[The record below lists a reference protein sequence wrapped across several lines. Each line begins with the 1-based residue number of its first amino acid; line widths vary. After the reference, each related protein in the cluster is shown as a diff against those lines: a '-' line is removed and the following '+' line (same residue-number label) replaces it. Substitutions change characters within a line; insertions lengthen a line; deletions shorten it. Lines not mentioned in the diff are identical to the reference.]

1 MKEGLL
7 IAVFNRGTAGMK
19 GGGAVVQG
27 LLCFFFFFFFPR
39 DIDTIASVIHSAD
52 ISFS

>member
-27 LLCFFFFFFFPR
+27 LLCFFFFFHAILIPLLVLS
-39 DIDTIASVIHSAD
+39 IALI
-52 ISFS
+52 

>member
-27 LLCFFFFFFFPR
+27 LLCFFFFFPR